1 MPGKSSCQ
9 AGTRCLYAAT
19 RQSRQICVSHPPC
32 PVSRDPVISI
42 LLHQDGDPRLGN
54 LPQASA
60 AGPRLCKLL
69 LFGLVKLSHVVESTG
84 WLRKQPDA
92 AQSPF
97 PLCVPGT
104 ETLTSMSLTRDRIFT
119 PMCSSGPARR
129 RKTSL
134 SGSWA

>member
-1 MPGKSSCQ
+1 MPGKSFCQ

-69 LFGLVKLSHVVESTG
+69 SFGPCEAFSCSGEYRVAQK
-84 WLRKQPDA
+84 A
-92 AQSPF
+92 ARCCSVTF
-97 PLCVPGT
+97 PTLCP
-104 ETLTSMSLTRDRIFT
+104 RDRDTDLHVFDQGQDFHPYVLFWT
-119 PMCSSGPARR
+119 CEEEKNLP
-129 RKTSL
+129 
-134 SGSWA
+134 